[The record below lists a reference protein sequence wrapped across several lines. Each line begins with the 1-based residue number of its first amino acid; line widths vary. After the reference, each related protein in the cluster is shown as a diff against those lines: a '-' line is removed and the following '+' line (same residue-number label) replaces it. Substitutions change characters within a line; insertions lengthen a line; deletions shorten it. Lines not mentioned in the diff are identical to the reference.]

1 MSNPRSRVPADQAI
15 NGEIFVVPKGVS
27 VAACFCYRV
36 GNRTCLCPFLKSGGV
51 GCEGVGRGNNVQ
63 WHFHTMVMLRCS
75 FRTAVGAHGGERKTA
90 CQGALMF
97 ISLTVGS
104 VS

>member
-1 MSNPRSRVPADQAI
+1 MKNQQQAGVEAANSWDYLYKKPAEFICQGAGLTWPELHFQKPPRFTSGLLDTSNRKSSAVH
-15 NGEIFVVPKGVS
+15 
-27 VAACFCYRV
+27 
-36 GNRTCLCPFLKSGGV
+36 LC
-51 GCEGVGRGNNVQ
+51 
-63 WHFHTMVMLRCS
+63 CS

-90 CQGALMF
+90 CQGAFMF